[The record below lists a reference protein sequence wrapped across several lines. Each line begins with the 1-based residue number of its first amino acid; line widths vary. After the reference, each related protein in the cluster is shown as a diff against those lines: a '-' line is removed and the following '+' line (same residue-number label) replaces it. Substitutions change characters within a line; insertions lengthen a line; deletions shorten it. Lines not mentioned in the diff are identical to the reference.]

1 MPRNSFQILI
11 DKIRGKNPDVNAKLN
26 LKSIGSRIIH
36 KRGGG
41 AQI

>member
-1 MPRNSFQILI
+1 MARNIFQKTI
-11 DKIRGKNPDVNAKLN
+11 DIIRGKNPDVNAKLN

-36 KRGGG
+36 KGGG